1 MESADVEVLLD
12 MVQNLN
18 DVLDGYLVGS
28 SKGSDAAPRLIETCR
43 QMRARE
49 LNSAA
54 KYWLG
59 AIEKHATEIERS
71 PRRSWEDGQLY
82 SSGAFLGMQLM
93 KDIYYLRLQLMN
105 GRSAI
110 H

>member
-1 MESADVEVLLD
+1 MERADIRGLLD
-12 MVQNLN
+12 MVKDLN
-18 DVLDGYLVGS
+18 DVLDGYLVGR
-28 SKGSDAAPRLIETCR
+28 SKAADAALRLIETCR

-59 AIEKHATEIERS
+59 AIEKHAAEIERS
-71 PRRSWEDGQLY
+71 PKRSWDDGQLY
-82 SSGAFLGMQLM
+82 SSGTFLGMQLM